1 MHLASKF
8 GREFVDQ
15 FCNRKGFRNLPGKIP
30 HSGEVPY
37 QEGKDLVRIHER
49 AGAVHGPNAVTIAIG
64 GKSCI
69 VFAGGDSPLQ
79 RSEVRFYRFRMR
91 STKTRIART
100 ANFVAYN
107 RVTQKKFR

>member
-15 FCNRKGFRNLPGKIP
+15 FCNRKCFRNLPGKIP

-37 QEGKDLVRIHER
+37 QQGKDLVRIHER

-64 GKSCI
+64 GKSYI
-69 VFAGGDSPLQ
+69 VFAGGDSPLEP
-79 RSEVRFYRFRMR
+79 SGVGFDRFRMG
-91 STKTRIART
+91 STKKRNART
-100 ANFVAYN
+100 PNFVAYN
-107 RVTQKKFR
+107 TLTPKKF